1 MFTDEVHINANKQKS
16 TQQKKH
22 SVHRLHVVI
31 KLTLH
36 KITVYSIREYN
47 ILENG
52 VCFFGSQNVTHFRV
66 RSVKARRRRKL
77 LTRPNRTPC

>member
-47 ILENG
+47 ILDEW
-52 VCFFGSQNVTHFRV
+52 S
-66 RSVKARRRRKL
+66 L
-77 LTRPNRTPC
+77 LFWQSKRNTLSC